1 MLSYSVQCFLRRNF
15 SRCIKFVKQQ
25 KPVHRIKRN
34 FSSDQRSHYD
44 ILGVDSDASLKDI
57 KKAYIS
63 MCKKLHPDSNQG
75 DPNAQTNFVRLNEA
89 YTILSD
95 PKKRADYDGSV
106 GLRHKR
112 GGRSDRSI
120 RRDMFEEEE
129 RKNDL
134 SHHDLI
140 WDWNQKRDKK
150 KGMTEEEILE
160 QRLSDLQN
168 RYNQWYKQY
177 MAELAAQR
185 KAREEHWRDP
195 PPSEQETTFRE
206 TAAEYKEA
214 FHREG
219 AKNLNEEEFSWPV
232 VFGLLLHTSAQ
243 LGIFLVCMYGM
254 YKMGEHTGYIEVKKK
269 SDEK

>member
-1 MLSYSVQCFLRRNF
+1 
-15 SRCIKFVKQQ
+15 
-25 KPVHRIKRN
+25 
-34 FSSDQRSHYD
+34 
-44 ILGVDSDASLKDI
+44 
-57 KKAYIS
+57 
-63 MCKKLHPDSNQG
+63 
-75 DPNAQTNFVRLNEA
+75 
-89 YTILSD
+89 
-95 PKKRADYDGSV
+95 
-106 GLRHKR
+106 
-112 GGRSDRSI
+112 
-120 RRDMFEEEE
+120 
-129 RKNDL
+129 
-134 SHHDLI
+134 
-140 WDWNQKRDKK
+140 
-150 KGMTEEEILE
+150 MTEEEILE

-195 PPSEQETTFRE
+195 PLSEQETTFRE

-254 YKMGEHTGYIEVKKK
+254 YKMGEQ
-269 SDEK
+269 

>member
-1 MLSYSVQCFLRRNF
+1 
-15 SRCIKFVKQQ
+15 
-25 KPVHRIKRN
+25 
-34 FSSDQRSHYD
+34 
-44 ILGVDSDASLKDI
+44 
-57 KKAYIS
+57 
-63 MCKKLHPDSNQG
+63 
-75 DPNAQTNFVRLNEA
+75 
-89 YTILSD
+89 
-95 PKKRADYDGSV
+95 
-106 GLRHKR
+106 
-112 GGRSDRSI
+112 
-120 RRDMFEEEE
+120 
-129 RKNDL
+129 
-134 SHHDLI
+134 
-140 WDWNQKRDKK
+140 
-150 KGMTEEEILE
+150 MTEEEILE

-254 YKMGEHTGYIEVKKK
+254 YKVSQLDIFESKFCLLICLTVLIDDVELLYIASYAFFIEC
-269 SDEK
+269 